1 MTRLIV
7 IRHGFSVSNAARR
20 YTGQQDVPL
29 SDLGREQA
37 ELVADYLCAN
47 ERVDVICASDLS
59 RAIDTVAPTAA
70 RLGLDVIP
78 EPGLRETDV
87 GDWTGR
93 TYEEVQAQY
102 AELLARHRAD
112 PDVPCPGGECHREVF
127 ARIRETVERLMR
139 IHEGKTVVAATHAM
153 PARCIEALSAGHGIE
168 QIREHRVAPNASIRI
183 YSYENGRLVSK
194 GRNIV
199 SHLAKPGEILPDE
212 LV

>member
-1 MTRLIV
+1 
-7 IRHGFSVSNAARR
+7 
-20 YTGQQDVPL
+20 
-29 SDLGREQA
+29 
-37 ELVADYLCAN
+37 
-47 ERVDVICASDLS
+47 
-59 RAIDTVAPTAA
+59 
-70 RLGLDVIP
+70 
-78 EPGLRETDV
+78 
-87 GDWTGR
+87 
-93 TYEEVQAQY
+93 
-102 AELLARHRAD
+102 
-112 PDVPCPGGECHREVF
+112 
-127 ARIRETVERLMR
+127 MR